1 MAVHLSN
8 RQKALL
14 LDRAKFRRRLV
25 RLLKILD
32 LTGAEV
38 SVSVVGDA
46 EIRRINR
53 EYRGVDTPT
62 NVLAFALEENGEGWP
77 TLEIRG
83 APRVLG
89 DIVLSADTIIREAP
103 PLGYTAEEM
112 LFFYLIHGLLHLLG
126 YDHER
131 GPAEAA
137 RQEAETDRLWQLL
150 DI

>member
-8 RQKALL
+8 RQKALPL
-14 LDRAKFRRRLV
+14 NRAQFRRRLV

-38 SVSVVGDA
+38 SVSVVGDE

-53 EYRGVDTPT
+53 EYRGVDSPT
-62 NVLAFALEENGEGWP
+62 NVLAFALEDNEEGWP
-77 TLEIRG
+77 TLEIIG

-112 LFFYLIHGLLHLLG
+112 LYFYLIHGLLHLLG

-137 RQEAETDRLWQLL
+137 RQESETDRLWQLL